1 MGYKVITAASSPVIP
16 LATLRLHLRLDLLGQ
31 STHPD
36 DALIESYLSAA
47 REFAEHYTQKSIG
60 AQTLEIA
67 LDAFPDAG
75 IELPLGA
82 ASITSIKY
90 TDTNLAL
97 QTIDSTDYVL
107 DDYSFTHWA
116 IPVSVWPTPAE
127 VANAVKV
134 RYLTPSSIHPAVYA
148 ALLML
153 THHLYENRS
162 ALNNERGLNLDEVP
176 LGVRSMLN
184 TVKSWGV

>member
-1 MGYKVITAASSPVIP
+1 MTPKIITPVTSPVIP
-16 LATLRLHLRLDLLGQ
+16 LAEIRLHLRLDLLGG

-36 DALIESYLSAA
+36 DSLIEGYLLAA
-47 REFAEHYTQKSIG
+47 REYAEHYTQRSIG
-60 AQTLEIA
+60 AQTLELA
-67 LDAFPDAG
+67 LDKFPDAG

-90 TDTNLAL
+90 TDTNLVL
-97 QTIDSTDYVL
+97 QTIESTDYVL

-134 RYLTPSSIHPAVYA
+134 RYVTPATFSPAVKT
-148 ALLML
+148 ALLL
-153 THHLYENRS
+153 TVADR
-162 ALNNERGLNLDEVP
+162 
-176 LGVRSMLN
+176 
-184 TVKSWGV
+184 KSVV

>member
-1 MGYKVITAASSPVIP
+1 MAIKVITAAASPVIP
-16 LATLRLHLRLDLLGQ
+16 LAEIRLHLRLDLLGG

-36 DALIESYLSAA
+36 DSLIEGYLLAA
-47 REFAEHYTQKSIG
+47 REYAEHYTQRSIG
-60 AQTLEIA
+60 AQTLELA
-67 LDAFPDAG
+67 LDKFPDAG

-90 TDTNLAL
+90 TDTSLVL
-97 QTIDSTDYVL
+97 QTIESTDYVL

-134 RYLTPSSIHPAVYA
+134 RYVTPPTFSPAVKT
-148 ALLML
+148 ALLLYVGFM
-153 THHLYENRS
+153 YENREAVNIGNITS
-162 ALNNERGLNLDEVP
+162 ELP
-176 LGVRSMLN
+176 LGVDALLN
-184 TVKSWGV
+184 TARAWQL

>member
-1 MGYKVITAASSPVIP
+1 MTPKIITPVTSPVIP
-16 LATLRLHLRLDLLGQ
+16 LAEIRLHLRLDLLGG

-36 DALIESYLSAA
+36 DSLIEGYLLAA
-47 REFAEHYTQKSIG
+47 REYAEHYTQRSIG
-60 AQTLEIA
+60 AQTLELA
-67 LDAFPDAG
+67 LDKFPDAG

-90 TDTNLAL
+90 TDTSLVL
-97 QTIDSTDYVL
+97 QTIESTDYVL

-134 RYLTPSSIHPAVYA
+134 RYVTPPTFSPAVKT
-148 ALLML
+148 ALLLYVGFM
-153 THHLYENRS
+153 YENREAVNIGNITS
-162 ALNNERGLNLDEVP
+162 ELP
-176 LGVRSMLN
+176 LGVDALLN
-184 TVKSWGV
+184 TARAWQL

>member
-1 MGYKVITAASSPVIP
+1 MTPKIITPVTSPVIP
-16 LATLRLHLRLDLLGQ
+16 LAEIRQHLRLDLLGG

-36 DALIESYLSAA
+36 DSLIEGYLLAA
-47 REFAEHYTQKSIG
+47 REYAEHYTQRSIG
-60 AQTLEIA
+60 AQTLELA
-67 LDAFPDAG
+67 LDKFPDAG

-90 TDTNLAL
+90 TDTSLVL
-97 QTIDSTDYVL
+97 QTIESTDYVL

-134 RYLTPSSIHPAVYA
+134 RYVTPATFSPAVKT
-148 ALLML
+148 ALLLYVGFM
-153 THHLYENRS
+153 YENREAVNIGNITS
-162 ALNNERGLNLDEVP
+162 ELP
-176 LGVRSMLN
+176 LGVDALLN
-184 TVKSWGV
+184 TARAWQL